1 LTNEHRGE
9 EMSQTVE
16 KISKRRGMFAMGAA
30 LLGAAAAKLT
40 SPAQV
45 QAAPGDFL
53 KIGFDNDAGT
63 AQTKLTANVA
73 GNNTLS
79 LATNSDTGNACV
91 GENTGN
97 GGGLVGS
104 VRGTG
109 TALAGVSDLGI
120 GLSGTSFA
128 TLAAR
133 SGVGGFSSHGYG
145 VRGGSGAAANE
156 EGGGVFGEA
165 TAQPGVKGTSVSSV
179 GVLGVTTSGLAGQ
192 FNGPVVTNGNLNVNG
207 DFTATGIKSAAVRSD
222 SGSLVRLYC
231 QESPEAYFEDFGQ
244 VDMPGNRA
252 DVALRADF
260 AALVDTSTYQV
271 FLTEYEDL
279 GGVYALRGVG
289 GFSIISRNGKA
300 GSVGYRIVAHRKDVK
315 AGRLAP
321 VQEQTGIQV
330 SAPRTVGGPQPG
342 AVPPSVPGS
351 GGSGGRR

>member
-1 LTNEHRGE
+1 
-9 EMSQTVE
+9 V
-16 KISKRRGMFAMGAA
+16 GAA
-30 LLGAAAAKLT
+30 LLGAAAARLA
-40 SPAQV
+40 SPERAR
-45 QAAPGDFL
+45 AAAGDPL
-53 KIGFDNDAGT
+53 EIGLDNNAGT

-79 LATNSDTGNACV
+79 LATNSSTGNACV

-109 TALAGVSDLGI
+109 TALAGVSDQGI

-156 EGGGVFGEA
+156 EGSGVFGEA

-231 QESPEAYFEDFGQ
+231 MESPESYFEDFGEAPIEGR
-244 VDMPGNRA
+244 VE
-252 DVALRADF
+252 VALRSDF
-260 AALVDTSTYQV
+260 AALVDTSNIQV
-271 FLTEYEDL
+271 YLTEHGDL
-279 GGVYALRGVG
+279 NLYVAARGSSSFTVV
-289 GFSIISRNGKA
+289 SRNGGG
-300 GSVGYRIVAHRKDVK
+300 GSFGYRLVARRKDVK

-321 VQEQTGIQV
+321 VSIPAGVEV
-330 SAPRTVGGPQPG
+330 SAPRVVSAPQPG
-342 AVPPSVPGS
+342 AVPP
-351 GGSGGRR
+351 GGRR